1 MTLVNYHYVV
11 FVYND
16 NDYQL
21 EGDQMSEFINNR
33 EEFSKIN
40 GQRQAK
46 LKELILRLHDGESFD
61 VVKQDFEREFGSV
74 SVQEIT
80 QLEQALIAQG
90 MPVSEVQRLCDVHSA
105 VFRGSIE
112 EIHGITPIRSTLG
125 HPVNTMLRENQALKN
140 FLSVKFLFH
149 VDLLKENDTYQNREK
164 LKNDLLYLWQIDK
177 HYTRKEHLL
186 FPYLER
192 YGIYGPTKVM
202 WGKDDEVRGYIKE
215 LIQNV
220 FTLEQ
225 NILLEKIEQMVGA
238 LQEMMFKEEEILLP
252 MAEEYLT
259 QDEWLKIQE
268 ESDEFGYAFIEK
280 PEKWIPKKVLD
291 EEQLPETNLENGVI
305 HFETGTIKLK
315 DLELML
321 NTLPLDIT
329 FIDKDDVV
337 RYFSHGKERIFAR
350 TKAVI
355 GRNVQNCHPPKSVH
369 IVNKILEDF
378 KSGKKEHEDFWIKMK
393 DMYVLIRYFAVRDDD
408 NNYVGTLEVTQNI
421 KPIQEITGEKR
432 LLEE

>member
-1 MTLVNYHYVV
+1 M
-11 FVYND
+11 
-16 NDYQL
+16 
-21 EGDQMSEFINNR
+21 
-33 EEFSKIN
+33 
-40 GQRQAK
+40 
-46 LKELILRLHDGESFD
+46 
-61 VVKQDFEREFGSV
+61 
-74 SVQEIT
+74 
-80 QLEQALIAQG
+80 
-90 MPVSEVQRLCDVHSA
+90 
-105 VFRGSIE
+105 
-112 EIHGITPIRSTLG
+112 G

-140 FLSVKFLFH
+140 FLSVKFPFH
-149 VDLLKENDTYQNREK
+149 LDLLKENDTPQNREK
-164 LKNDLLYLWQIDK
+164 IKKDLEYIWQIDK
-177 HYTRKEHLL
+177 HYTRKENLL

-192 YGIYGPTKVM
+192 YGIYGPAKVM
-202 WGKDDEVRGYIKE
+202 WGKDDEAREYIKE
-215 LIQNV
+215 LMQNV
-220 FTLEQ
+220 LTLDL
-225 NILLEKIEQMVGA
+225 NTLLEKINQMVAA

-280 PEKWIPKKVLD
+280 PEIWIPKKAIDV
-291 EEQLPETNLENGVI
+291 EETEDLLLEPSITDGVI
-305 HFETGTIKLK
+305 KFDTGIINLK

-321 NTLPLDIT
+321 NTLPVDIT

-337 RYFSHGKERIFAR
+337 RFYSHGKERIFAR
-350 TKAVI
+350 TKSVI

-378 KSGKKEHEDFWIKMK
+378 KSGKKDHEDFWIKMQ
-393 DMYVLIRYFAVRDDD
+393 DMFVLIRYFAVRDEN

>member
-1 MTLVNYHYVV
+1 
-11 FVYND
+11 
-16 NDYQL
+16 
-21 EGDQMSEFINNR
+21 MSEFINNR
-33 EEFSKIN
+33 EEYQKVN
-40 GQRQAK
+40 AQRQEK
-46 LKELILRLHDGESFD
+46 LKALILRLHDGESFES
-61 VVKQDFEREFGSV
+61 VKQEFEKEFGSV

-80 QLEQALIAQG
+80 QLEQALISQG
-90 MPVSEVQRLCDVHSA
+90 MPVAEVQRLCDVHSA
-105 VFRGSIE
+105 VFRGSID
-112 EIHGITPIRSTLG
+112 EIHGITPIRSTMG

-140 FLSVKFLFH
+140 FLSVKFPFH
-149 VDLLKENDTYQNREK
+149 LDLLKENDTPQNREK
-164 LKNDLLYLWQIDK
+164 IKKDLEYIWQIDK
-177 HYTRKEHLL
+177 HYTRKENLL

-192 YGIYGPTKVM
+192 YGIYGPAKVM
-202 WGKDDEVRGYIKE
+202 WGKDDEAREYIKE
-215 LIQNV
+215 LMQNV
-220 FTLEQ
+220 LTLDL
-225 NILLEKIEQMVGA
+225 NTLLEKINQMVAA

-280 PEKWIPKKVLD
+280 PEIWIPKKAIDV
-291 EEQLPETNLENGVI
+291 EETEDLLLEPSITDGVI
-305 HFETGTIKLK
+305 KFDTGIINLK

-321 NTLPLDIT
+321 NTLPVDIT

-337 RYFSHGKERIFAR
+337 RFYSHGKERIFAR
-350 TKAVI
+350 TKSVI

-378 KSGKKEHEDFWIKMK
+378 KSGKKDHEDFWIKMQ
-393 DMYVLIRYFAVRDDD
+393 DMFVLIRYFAVRDEN

>member
-1 MTLVNYHYVV
+1 
-11 FVYND
+11 
-16 NDYQL
+16 
-21 EGDQMSEFINNR
+21 MSEFINNR
-33 EEFSKIN
+33 EEYQKVN
-40 GQRQAK
+40 AQRQEK
-46 LKELILRLHDGESFD
+46 LKALILRLHDGESFES
-61 VVKQDFEREFGSV
+61 VKQEFEKEFGSV

-80 QLEQALIAQG
+80 QLEQALISQG
-90 MPVSEVQRLCDVHSA
+90 MPVAEVQRLCDVHSA
-105 VFRGSIE
+105 VFRGSID
-112 EIHGITPIRSTLG
+112 EIHGITPIRSTMG
-125 HPVNTMLRENQALKN
+125 HPVNTMLRENQVLKN
-140 FLSVKFLFH
+140 FLSVKFPFH
-149 VDLLKENDTYQNREK
+149 LDLLKENDTPQNREK
-164 LKNDLLYLWQIDK
+164 IKKDLEYIWQIDK
-177 HYTRKEHLL
+177 HYTRKENLL

-192 YGIYGPTKVM
+192 YGIYGPAKVM
-202 WGKDDEVRGYIKE
+202 WGKDDEAREYIKE
-215 LIQNV
+215 LMQNV
-220 FTLEQ
+220 LTLDL
-225 NILLEKIEQMVGA
+225 NTLLEKINQMVAA

-280 PEKWIPKKVLD
+280 PEIWIPKKAIDV
-291 EEQLPETNLENGVI
+291 EETEDLLLEPSITDGVI
-305 HFETGTIKLK
+305 KFDTGIINLK

-321 NTLPLDIT
+321 NTLPVDIT

-337 RYFSHGKERIFAR
+337 RFYSHGKERIFAR
-350 TKAVI
+350 TKSVI

-378 KSGKKEHEDFWIKMK
+378 KSGKKDHEDFWIKMQ
-393 DMYVLIRYFAVRDDD
+393 DMFVLIRYFAVRDEN